1 MTDYDR
7 LSKQAE
13 IHRKMYPPGT
23 RLYLSYMSDKYAPV
37 PPGTRGTVE
46 YVDDMDNIHMRWD
59 NNRSLAIVPDEDV
72 FRKLTDEEL
81 AEELVVDS
89 CEEEQPNQGQT
100 TEQTML

>member
-46 YVDDMDNIHMRWD
+46 YVDDMDNIHMRW
-59 NNRSLAIVPDEDV
+59 IT
-72 FRKLTDEEL
+72 TDLSQSSPMKTCSE
-81 AEELVVDS
+81 S
-89 CEEEQPNQGQT
+89 
-100 TEQTML
+100 

>member
-59 NNRSLAIVPDEDV
+59 NNRSLALVPDEDS

-81 AEELVVDS
+81 AEEELAK
-89 CEEEQPNQGQT
+89 CEEESG
-100 TEQTML
+100 EDEGMTMGGM

>member
-1 MTDYDR
+1 M
-7 LSKQAE
+7 
-13 IHRKMYPPGT
+13 
-23 RLYLSYMSDKYAPV
+23 
-37 PPGTRGTVE
+37 
-46 YVDDMDNIHMRWD
+46 D

-89 CEEEQPNQGQT
+89 CEEEQPQQVQT